1 MVKLNSLEPIRMV
14 FTALNIF
21 AFIKEFGLEEKLK
34 CRKYGRILKPSAR
47 IRNKLKKFLK
57 TNFSPGGCKGTK

>member
-1 MVKLNSLEPIRMV
+1 M
-14 FTALNIF
+14 FTALNIL

-57 TNFSPGGCKGTK
+57 TNFSPGGGKGTK